1 MEYHG
6 QGPRYAEGIDMIY
19 HIAVCDD
26 CEADSVCL
34 TEFVKQWAMEN
45 HTAVQADI
53 FASAE
58 AFLFHYEENK
68 TYDILLLD
76 VEMGRLNGVELARRI
91 RMENSAVQ
99 IIFVTGYSDYIAD
112 GYDVAAL
119 HYLVKPVDRG
129 KLFSVLGRARDA
141 LLRQERR
148 LLLNMSGETA
158 RIPLHEV
165 RYIEVRGNYVT
176 VHAKEEY
183 TLKSTLAAIE
193 KQLDDSFF
201 RAGRSYIINLGYI
214 RRVGRTQAELEN
226 GEQIPLSRGMYEP
239 LNRAIINMA

>member
-1 MEYHG
+1 
-6 QGPRYAEGIDMIY
+6 MIY

-26 CEADSVCL
+26 SEADSACL
-34 TEFVKQWAMEN
+34 SGLVRQWAEEN
-45 HTAVQADI
+45 HTAVQVDS

-58 AFLFHYEENK
+58 AFLFHYEENR

-76 VEMGRLNGVELARRI
+76 VEMGQLNGVELARKI
-91 RMENSAVQ
+91 RRENSTIQ
-99 IIFVTGYSDYIAD
+99 IVFVTGYSDYIAD

-119 HYLVKPVDRG
+119 HYLVKPVDSR
-129 KLFSVLGRARDA
+129 KLFTVLGRARDT
-141 LLRQERR
+141 LIRQERR

-183 TLKSTLAAIE
+183 TLKTTLAAVE

-201 RAGRSYIINLGYI
+201 RVGRSYIINLGYI
-214 RRVGRTQAELEN
+214 RRVGRTQAELED
-226 GEQIPLSRGMYEP
+226 GTLIPLPRGMYEA
-239 LNRAIINMA
+239 LNRAIINKT